1 MVDILQITSGES
13 TPALEEEQ
21 AVKIANRLQTDS
33 NFTLVNLIETLGPAL
48 TDTRVDIRRSGLS
61 VVSHTLV
68 NISPSF
74 LHGDDLALLAAFYT
88 DRLRDH
94 HSLLP
99 TTLQGLATLAA
110 SHNLTREGLAKLL
123 DSLFREVMLQQQVV
137 ADRAVVYRMLASLL
151 SDRLEDIRQ
160 LATQFTVGLLQASEG
175 EKDPR
180 NLVTVFS
187 LFSSMLSTLD
197 LDHLRED
204 VFEALAVYFPV
215 DFTPPRGVKGVVT
228 KEELVLGLRDG
239 LSHPS
244 VAEWTIGL
252 LLEKLD
258 SDLESAKL
266 DSLLTMQKVAS
277 RCSPTELEMWAR
289 EVEGVWSALKRETI
303 GIRLQPSAEV
313 QAEARMAVRAVSK
326 LLGSQVTSGAL
337 SLAWDRWITRVW
349 ADCMPH
355 LEMPNTRL
363 YVAVG
368 DLLCEVAVA
377 GRLPAREVLTR
388 ALPKLLE
395 DHHKV
400 EGEAKAASLVAIGQL
415 LVAAAEGVRHN
426 GGAAEEQPGVGA
438 EIDKAVALLLTVVQS
453 GGESGVGAG
462 VRLGRA
468 SAILSPSQRL
478 ELTQALVAG
487 VNQGEEGLG
496 EGLAELARVD
506 PTLARDEIV
515 PRVLDITFQGLGAVS
530 RLWAAGLY
538 WDIVPGLLGKV
549 SEGAHH
555 RDMAAK
561 LINLLA
567 GHKLEGEDRKD
578 PARAADILVSILK
591 WETRPE
597 GEKMDKVMADLG
609 EILTAEHCQQV
620 GEELDRQPDAV
631 APLLLSVSSN
641 VMDAWPSLV
650 SRAMSEGQEMWKV
663 KAALVNRK
671 PSLAP
676 SIAATPGEEVAWLAA
691 GLARR
696 GDGSAGPW
704 IDELVKQV
712 GEGNEEAVEGIGRLL
727 SPPWWRNSTTG
738 LLFKQRT
745 WTQLYPVLSGP
756 ASNAHHMAA
765 LVLLLPHLPKPLLE
779 PKLPALL
786 PLVVRAL
793 SAPATA
799 LHALNCLSDFVAVD
813 VALLVSHL
821 QEVVEHC
828 LTLAEQGS
836 LQTRTR
842 ALQVLTACGSLE
854 GTDRVL
860 LAPRVTKKL
869 GAAVKDRKRVV
880 RVEAARARNTWFLVT
895 QP

>member
-1 MVDILQITSGES
+1 MVDVVQITSGQS
-13 TPALEEEQ
+13 TPASEAEQ
-21 AVKIANRLQTDS
+21 AVKIASRLQTDPA
-33 NFTLVNLIETLGPAL
+33 FTLVTFIETLGPAL
-48 TDTRVDIRRSGLS
+48 TDTRVDVRRSGLS
-61 VVSHTLV
+61 VVSHTLT
-68 NISPSF
+68 NLPPPF
-74 LHGDDLALLAAFYT
+74 LHGEDLSLLAAFYT

-99 TTLQGLATLAA
+99 TTLQGLASLATN
-110 SHNLTREGLAKLL
+110 HNLTRESLAKVL

-137 ADRAVVYRMLASLL
+137 ADRAVVYQMLASLL
-151 SDRLEDIRQ
+151 RDRLEDIRQ

-187 LFSSMLSTLD
+187 LLSSMLSTLD

-228 KEELVLGLRDG
+228 KEELVLGLREG

-266 DSLLTMQKVAS
+266 DSLLTMQKLAS
-277 RCSPTELEMWAR
+277 QCSPTELDMWAR

-313 QAEARMAVRAVSK
+313 QLEAKLAVREVSK
-326 LLGSQVTSGAL
+326 LLGSQAASGAL

-349 ADCMPH
+349 GDCGPH
-355 LEMPNTRL
+355 LETPNTRL

-377 GRLPAREVLTR
+377 GSLPAKEVLTR
-388 ALPKLLE
+388 ALPKLL
-395 DHHKV
+395 DDRHNV
-400 EGEAKAASLVAIGQL
+400 GGEAKAASLVVIGQL
-415 LVAAAEGVRHN
+415 LVAAAEGIGHHFDA
-426 GGAAEEQPGVGA
+426 GEQSGVGV
-438 EIDKAVALLLTVVQS
+438 EIDKAVALLLTAVQS

-468 SAILSPSQRL
+468 ATILSSNQRL

-496 EGLAELARVD
+496 EGLAELSKAD
-506 PTLARDEIV
+506 PALAREEIV
-515 PRVLDITFQGLGAVS
+515 PRVLDISFQGLGAVS

-538 WDIVPGLLGKV
+538 WDTVPGLLSKV
-549 SEGAHH
+549 SNANKGE
-555 RDMAAK
+555 MAEK
-561 LINLLA
+561 LVSLLA
-567 GHKLEGEDRKD
+567 KHRLVGIDRED

-591 WETRPE
+591 WDSRPE
-597 GEKMDKVMADLG
+597 GEEMDKVLADLG
-609 EILTAEHCQQV
+609 ELVAEEHCKQV
-620 GEELDRQPDAV
+620 GEELEKQPKAV
-631 APLLLSVSSN
+631 FPLLLSVNSK
-641 VMDAWPSLV
+641 VLDAWPSLV
-650 SRAMSEGQEMWKV
+650 SRTMGGESTGGEELWKV
-663 KAALVNRK
+663 RAALVNKK

-676 SIAATPGEEVAWLAA
+676 SIPATPGEGVAWLAA

-696 GDGSAGPW
+696 GDGSAEPW
-704 IDELVKQV
+704 IEELVKQV
-712 GEGNEEAVEGIGRLL
+712 GDGKEEAVEGVGRLL
-727 SPPWWRNSTTG
+727 SPPWWLNATTG
-738 LLFKQRT
+738 LLFKQRI
-745 WTQLYPVLSGP
+745 WSQLSPVLSGP
-756 ASNAHHMAA
+756 GANAHHMAA

-786 PLVVRAL
+786 PLVVKAL
-793 SAPATA
+793 SSSATA

-813 VALLVSHL
+813 IALLVSHL
-821 QEVVEHC
+821 PV
-828 LTLAEQGS
+828 
-836 LQTRTR
+836 
-842 ALQVLTACGSLE
+842 
-854 GTDRVL
+854 
-860 LAPRVTKKL
+860 
-869 GAAVKDRKRVV
+869 
-880 RVEAARARNTWFLVT
+880 
-895 QP
+895 

>member
-1 MVDILQITSGES
+1 MVDVLQITSGES
-13 TPALEEEQ
+13 TPASEEEQ
-21 AVKIANRLQTDS
+21 AVKISSRLQTDS
-33 NFTLVNLIETLGPAL
+33 TFTLVNLIEALGPAL
-48 TDTRVDIRRSGLS
+48 TDSRVEIRRSGLS
-61 VVSHTLV
+61 VVSHTLA
-68 NISPSF
+68 NLPPSF
-74 LHGDDLALLAAFYT
+74 LYGEDLSLLAAFYT

-99 TTLQGLATLAA
+99 TTLQGLASLAA
-110 SHNLTREGLAKLL
+110 SHNLTRESLAKLL

-151 SDRLEDIRQ
+151 RDRLEDVRH

-228 KEELVLGLRDG
+228 KEELVLGLREG

-313 QAEARMAVRAVSK
+313 QAEARLAVRAVSK
-326 LLGSQVTSGAL
+326 LLGSQAASGAL
-337 SLAWDRWITRVW
+337 SLAWDRWIARIW
-349 ADCMPH
+349 GDCAPH
-355 LEMPNTRL
+355 LETPNTRL

-377 GRLPAREVLTR
+377 GKLPAREVLTR

-400 EGEAKAASLVAIGQL
+400 AGEAKAASLVAIGQL
-415 LVAAAEGVRHN
+415 LVAAAEGVRHH
-426 GGAAEEQPGVGA
+426 GGALVEEQPGVGV
-438 EIDKAVALLLTVVQS
+438 EVDKAVALLLTVVQS

-468 SAILSPSQRL
+468 APILSPSQRL

-496 EGLAELARVD
+496 EGLAELARAD
-506 PTLARDEIV
+506 PTLAREEIV
-515 PRVLDITFQGLGAVS
+515 PRVLDISSQGLGAVS

-538 WDIVPGLLGKV
+538 WDTVPGLLSRISKANRG
-549 SEGAHH
+549 E
-555 RDMAAK
+555 MAVK
-561 LINLLA
+561 LVNLLA
-567 GHKLEGEDRKD
+567 SHKLEEKDRKD
-578 PARAADILVSILK
+578 PARAADLLVSILR
-591 WETRPE
+591 WDSRPE
-597 GEKMDKVMADLG
+597 GEEMEKVMSDLG
-609 EILTAEHCQQV
+609 EILTEEHCHQV
-620 GEELDRQPDAV
+620 GEELERQPNSIP
-631 APLLLSVSSN
+631 PLLLSVGSN
-641 VMDAWPSLV
+641 VMDVWSSLV
-650 SRAMSEGQEMWKV
+650 SRTMGEGEELWKV
-663 KAALVNRK
+663 RAALVNRN

-676 SIAATPGEEVAWLAA
+676 PIASTPGEGVAWLAA

-712 GEGNEEAVEGIGRLL
+712 GEGKEDAVEGVGRLL
-727 SPPWWRNSTTG
+727 SPPWWRNTTTG
-738 LLFKQRT
+738 LLFKQRA

-756 ASNAHHMAA
+756 GANAHHMAA

-828 LTLAEQGS
+828 LTLAEQGT

-880 RVEAARARNTWFLVT
+880 RVEAAKARNTWFLVT